1 MKPFDFIGL
10 VFLESVP
17 SILEMPDWADK
28 ISTVA
33 VMAIGLYYFAKNER
47 ESKAALEA
55 IRKENERQ
63 ISELQ
68 KEYKDVVLN
77 KVSVELAEIKRLLL
91 EKHG

>member
-1 MKPFDFIGL
+1 MRPFDFITL
-10 VFLESVP
+10 IFLETVP
-17 SILEMPDWADK
+17 SVLEMPDWVDK
-28 ISTVA
+28 VGTVA
-33 VMAIGLYYFAKNER
+33 VMGIGLYYFAKNER

-68 KEYKDVVLN
+68 KAYTDVLINRVDMKL
-77 KVSVELAEIKRLLL
+77 EEIKKLLI